1 MLRNPLRT
9 LRGRLAITYAFL
21 SVVGVAT
28 SALYTANTVRSGL
41 HDRVVLDLADEAR
54 LLARDVSMPL
64 SRSDTATVG
73 SYVVN
78 AERLTHAHLLVVDKT
93 GSVVAI
99 TRGWTPTYDADGNLS
114 SALLGQTTVDSESSD
129 VVEVNVPV
137 VLDDGSVVGALQA
150 NYSLDEVQAIMSRL
164 NLTSVLAAIGA
175 VVVAGVAGL
184 LLATSVARP
193 AGQVAQAALMLAS
206 RRGFGPQAPNAFPP
220 PLPEPRGS
228 TDEIRALVVAF
239 NLLGDQL
246 RVHEQARREFAS
258 DVSHELHSLAS
269 AMQTAAEALER
280 GAAEA
285 NPALGQRLVQGL
297 VGHTRRLVRLADDL
311 LEVARWEGGRLR
323 IDTEDIDLAEL
334 VRGTLDEWTP
344 EARRRGIS
352 LQVRLPV
359 GPLPLHGDPI
369 RLTQAVGNL
378 IENALKYAGPEG
390 WVRVDVATDR
400 GGSYELSVSDSGP
413 GIPPEVLPRIFE
425 RYFRVEG
432 RASGGPGGM
441 GLGLAIAR
449 AIVLAHGGQLTAESP
464 RGSGA
469 RFLLRLP
476 ASEHNEV
483 CEPSTYTSIRPMS
496 ASPEPGRATS
506 RTPNASFGAPG
517 PTRTWTPPR
526 RGTPPST
533 H

>member
-1 MLRNPLRT
+1 VRRNPLRT
-9 LRGRLAITYAFL
+9 LRGRLATTYACL
-21 SVVGVAT
+21 ALLGVAT

-54 LLARDVSMPL
+54 LLAHDVSGPL
-64 SRSDTATVG
+64 ARGDLAAVDD
-73 SYVVN
+73 YVAR
-78 AERLTHAHLLVVDKT
+78 AETLTHARLLVVDRA
-93 GSVVAI
+93 GELVAV
-99 TRGWTPTYDADGNLS
+99 TSGAPAPLDEDNSLAAALS
-114 SALLGQTTVDSESSD
+114 GGTIVLSEAKGGAD
-129 VVEVNVPV
+129 VVHVSVPIA
-137 VLDDGSVVGALQA
+137 LDDGSVVGALEA
-150 NYSLDEVQAIMSRL
+150 TYPLDEVQAILSRL
-164 NLTSVLAAIGA
+164 NLTSLLLAVGA
-175 VVVAGVAGL
+175 VVAAALAGL

-193 AGQVAQAALMLAS
+193 AGQVAQAALALAN
-206 RRGFGPQAPNAFPP
+206 RRAVGLPFGPESDSAFPP

-228 TDEIRALVVAF
+228 TDEIRALVQAF
-239 NLLGDQL
+239 NSLADQL

-311 LEVARWEGGRLR
+311 LELARWEGGRLR
-323 IDTEDIDLAEL
+323 VDVQDMDLADL
-334 VRGTLDEWTP
+334 VRGTLDEWSP

-359 GPLPLHGDPI
+359 GPMPLSGDPI

-378 IENALKYAGPEG
+378 IENALKYAGSGG
-390 WVRVDVATDR
+390 WVRVDV
-400 GGSYELSVSDSGP
+400 GPPLFGSYEVAVTDSGP
-413 GIPPEVLPRIFE
+413 GIPLDVLPRVFE

-469 RFLLRLP
+469 RFVLRLP
-476 ASEHNEV
+476 VPPGAQG
-483 CEPSTYTSIRPMS
+483 PARPLS
-496 ASPEPGRATS
+496 AAGSLRD
-506 RTPNASFGAPG
+506 
-517 PTRTWTPPR
+517 
-526 RGTPPST
+526 
-533 H
+533 

>member
-1 MLRNPLRT
+1 VLRNPLRT
-9 LRGRLAITYAFL
+9 LRGRLAITYACL
-21 SVVGVAT
+21 AVLGVAT
-28 SALYTANTVRSGL
+28 SALYTASTVRSGL

-54 LLARDVSMPL
+54 LLARDLGVPL
-64 SRSDTATVG
+64 ALHDASAVG
-73 SYVVN
+73 DYVTR
-78 AERLTHAHLLVVDKT
+78 AESLTHARLRVVDKSA
-93 GSVVAI
+93 GVVAQ
-99 TRGWTPTYDADGNLS
+99 TRGGAPSEDDDNLTA
-114 SALLGQTTVDSESSD
+114 ALAGQTTVDPGGTAGFFGGAD
-129 VVEVNVPV
+129 VVQVNVPIE
-137 VLDDGSVVGALQA
+137 LDDGTVVGALQA
-150 NYSLDEVQAIMSRL
+150 TYSLDEVQAILSRL
-164 NLTSVLAAIGA
+164 NLTSLLLAIGA
-175 VVVAGVAGL
+175 VLVAAVAGL

-193 AGQVAQAALMLAS
+193 TGQVAQAARTLAN
-206 RRGFGPQAPNAFPP
+206 RGGFGPQSVNAFPAR
-220 PLPEPRGS
+220 LPEPHGS
-228 TDEIRALVVAF
+228 TDEIRTLVEAF
-239 NLLGDQL
+239 NSLGDQL

-323 IDTEDIDLAEL
+323 IDVEEIDLAEL

-359 GPLPLHGDPI
+359 GPLPLNGDPI
-369 RLTQAVGNL
+369 RLTQALGNL
-378 IENALKYAGPEG
+378 IENALKYAGPNG
-390 WVRVDVATDR
+390 WVRVDVAPALF
-400 GGSYELSVSDSGP
+400 GSYELAVSDSGP
-413 GIPPEVLPRIFE
+413 GIPLDILPRIFE

-449 AIVLAHGGQLTAESP
+449 AIVLAHGGELTAESP

-469 RFLLRLP
+469 RFVLRLP
-476 ASEHNEV
+476 V
-483 CEPSTYTSIRPMS
+483 
-496 ASPEPGRATS
+496 
-506 RTPNASFGAPG
+506 
-517 PTRTWTPPR
+517 PPR
-526 RGTPPST
+526 AVGPARPLATT
-533 H
+533 LVE

>member
-1 MLRNPLRT
+1 MLKNPLRT

-21 SVVGVAT
+21 AVIGVAT

-54 LLARDVSMPL
+54 LLAHDVAAAL
-64 SRSDTATVG
+64 SSGDAAAVNDYVMRAAT
-73 SYVVN
+73 
-78 AERLTHAHLLVVDKT
+78 LTHARLVVVERQGD
-93 GSVVAI
+93 VVAV
-99 TRGWTPTYDADGNLS
+99 TRGWSAHNDGSLS
-114 SALLGQTTVDSESSD
+114 AAVLGETRVTVDPSGRAFDSTEIVHVS
-129 VVEVNVPV
+129 VPV
-137 VLDDGSVVGALQA
+137 ELDDGSVVGALQA
-150 NYSLDEVQAIMSRL
+150 TYTLDEVQAILGRV
-164 NLTSVLAAIGA
+164 NLTSLLLALGA
-175 VVVAGVAGL
+175 VLVAAVAGL
-184 LLATSVARP
+184 LRATSVARP
-193 AGQVAQAALMLAS
+193 AGQVAQAALALA
-206 RRGFGPQAPNAFPP
+206 RRRQPDLPFGTQPSAPFPP

-228 TDEIRALVVAF
+228 TDEIRTLVQAF
-239 NLLGDQL
+239 NSLADQL
-246 RVHEQARREFAS
+246 RVHEQGRREFAS

-311 LEVARWEGGRLR
+311 LELARWEGGRLR
-323 IDTEDIDLAEL
+323 VDVQEIDLAEL

-359 GPLPLHGDPI
+359 GPLAMNGDPI

-378 IENALKYAGPEG
+378 VENALKYAGGGG
-390 WVRVDVATDR
+390 WVHVGLAPPQAQ
-400 GGSYELSVSDSGP
+400 GYELTVTDSGP
-413 GIPPEVLPRIFE
+413 GIPLDVLPRVFE

-449 AIVLAHGGQLTAESP
+449 AIVLAHGGELTAESP
-464 RGSGA
+464 HGSGA
-469 RFLLRLP
+469 RFVIHLP
-476 ASEHNEV
+476 Q
-483 CEPSTYTSIRPMS
+483 PSAAAPVVRPL
-496 ASPEPGRATS
+496 AAAGV
-506 RTPNASFGAPG
+506 G
-517 PTRTWTPPR
+517 
-526 RGTPPST
+526 
-533 H
+533 HD

>member
-1 MLRNPLRT
+1 VRRNPLRT
-9 LRGRLAITYAFL
+9 LRGRLATTYACL
-21 SVVGVAT
+21 ALLGVAT

-54 LLARDVSMPL
+54 LLAHDVSGPL
-64 SRSDTATVG
+64 ARGDLAAVDDF
-73 SYVVN
+73 VVR
-78 AERLTHAHLLVVDKT
+78 AETLTHARLLIVDRA
-93 GSVVAI
+93 GDLVAV
-99 TRGWTPTYDADGNLS
+99 TRGASVLDQDNSLA
-114 SALLGQTTVDSESSD
+114 SALSGDTIVRSEANDGADMVHVS
-129 VVEVNVPV
+129 VPIA
-137 VLDDGSVVGALQA
+137 LDDRSVVGALEA
-150 NYSLDEVQAIMSRL
+150 TYPLDEVQAMLSRL
-164 NLTSVLAAIGA
+164 NLTSLLLAVGA
-175 VVVAGVAGL
+175 VVAAALAGL

-193 AGQVAQAALMLAS
+193 AGQVAQAALELAN
-206 RRGFGPQAPNAFPP
+206 RRAAGLPFGPQSTTAFPA

-228 TDEIRALVVAF
+228 TDEIRALVQAF
-239 NLLGDQL
+239 NSLADQL

-311 LEVARWEGGRLR
+311 LELARWEGGRLR
-323 IDTEDIDLAEL
+323 VDVQDIDMAEL

-359 GPLPLHGDPI
+359 GPMPLSGDPI
-369 RLTQAVGNL
+369 RLTQALGNL
-378 IENALKYAGPEG
+378 IENALKYAGSGG
-390 WVRVDVATDR
+390 WVRVDVGPALF
-400 GGSYELSVSDSGP
+400 GSYELAVTDSGP
-413 GIPPEVLPRIFE
+413 GIPLDVLPRVFE

-469 RFLLRLP
+469 RFVLRLP
-476 ASEHNEV
+476 VPPGAQG
-483 CEPSTYTSIRPMS
+483 PARPLT
-496 ASPEPGRATS
+496 AA
-506 RTPNASFGAPG
+506 
-517 PTRTWTPPR
+517 
-526 RGTPPST
+526 GTLRD
-533 H
+533 